1 MLILAFDQS
10 IRRTGWCLYEPPSL
24 RSILVGSFTSAPE
37 REMSTEEKTGIF
49 CDEIEKLFKAYRPN
63 FVVWEAAAEDIRRFP
78 FKPKKDGK
86 QKASNDLLANAGVA
100 PEPQK
105 SQSPLSVN
113 ADQLILRDIQGHIRH
128 AARAR
133 RIPYEAVNVKSWRA
147 AILKCGNAGKDE
159 AKAKAVAHCQMLRI
173 PAKNHDQAEAVCIAL
188 YGAML
193 QTFKMMQARAA

>member
-37 REMSTEEKTGIF
+37 KEMSTEEKAAIF
-49 CDEIEKLFKAYRPN
+49 CDEIEKLFKAHRPN

-86 QKASNDLLANAGVA
+86 QKASIDLLAAVA

-105 SQSPLSVN
+105 SPASLSVN

-133 RIPYEAVNVKSWRA
+133 RVPYEAVNVKSWRA

-159 AKAKAVAHCQMLRI
+159 AKAKAVVHCQMLRI
-173 PAKNHDQAEAVCIAL
+173 PAKNHDQAEAVCVAL
-188 YGAML
+188 YGATT
-193 QTFKMMQARAA
+193 QTFRMMQARAA